1 MTDLLPW
8 LPPFAAACSILIVA
22 VTLPGP
28 AATLLQRLPSRP
40 FRLVYDHARRGIEAA
55 IGTFLTY
62 VASRLATGRS

>member
-40 FRLVYDHARRGIEAA
+40 FRLV
-55 IGTFLTY
+55 
-62 VASRLATGRS
+62 